1 MKKPRR
7 ARKPLH
13 HHLIDYFFPH
23 KRNGYRP
30 HFFSVKS
37 VVFIVGTVLL
47 LEAGYIAQV
56 KLVFPNTNF
65 LASVLPGVLATLTNE
80 ARAASDALALSRNAQ
95 LDKAAQLA
103 ADDMAAKGY
112 FAHVSPDGKDPWYWL
127 NQAGYLYSYAGEN
140 LAVNF
145 SDSDAL
151 QNAWM
156 ASPTHHANIVKPE
169 YTEIGFGMAQGVYEG
184 KETTFVVEFFATP
197 ATAGTNGRETP
208 PVAVVQKPAATAT
221 QAGETG
227 TVLGTETPSAVTV
240 TQPQPEAVAVTEQP
254 PVQEAREI
262 PNAVRTTQSLW
273 FDRLLASPLTVAEIM
288 LAILFMLVA
297 LLVIIATLRRYS
309 FPHPQV
315 MLGGALLLALSFGLL
330 ALNPLF
336 VGHVE
341 IPVGD
346 TLTAS
351 AVSALGQ

>member
-1 MKKPRR
+1 M
-7 ARKPLH
+7 
-13 HHLIDYFFPH
+13 
-23 KRNGYRP
+23 
-30 HFFSVKS
+30 
-37 VVFIVGTVLL
+37 FIVGTVLL

-80 ARAASDALALSRNAQ
+80 ARAANDAPALSRNAQ

-127 NQAGYLYSYAGEN
+127 DQAGYVYSYAGEN

-151 QNAWM
+151 QKAWM

-169 YTEIGFGMAQGVYEG
+169 YTEIGFGTAQGTYEG

-197 ATAGTNGRETP
+197 ATVGTKGLQTPMVTVAQKPISTVSLAGEAGTVLGAETP
-208 PVAVVQKPAATAT
+208 PVT
-221 QAGETG
+221 TG
-227 TVLGTETPSAVTV
+227 QQQLEVA
-240 TQPQPEAVAVTEQP
+240 AVTEQP
-254 PVQEAREI
+254 PVQAAQEI
-262 PNAVRTTQSLW
+262 PNAVRAPQSSLI
-273 FDRLLASPLTVAEIM
+273 DRLLASPFTVAEMM
-288 LAILFMLVA
+288 LAVLFTLVA
-297 LLVIIATLRRYS
+297 VLVGIATFRRYS
-309 FPHPQV
+309 IPHPHV
-315 MLGGALLLALSFGLL
+315 VLGGALLLALSFGLL

-336 VGHVE
+336 VGHIE

>member
-1 MKKPRR
+1 MKTPRR

-13 HHLIDYFFPH
+13 HHVIDYFFPH

-30 HFFSVKS
+30 HFFSMKS

-56 KLVFPNTNF
+56 KLIFPNTNF

-80 ARAASDALALSRNAQ
+80 ARAASDAPALTRNAQ

-151 QNAWM
+151 QKAWM

-169 YTEIGFGMAQGVYEG
+169 YTQIGFGTAQGTYEG

-197 ATAGTNGRETP
+197 ATAGSKGLETP
-208 PVAVVQKPAATAT
+208 PVTVAQKPTT
-221 QAGETG
+221 NVTPYGNTG
-227 TVLGTETPSAVTV
+227 TVLGTETPPAVTSIEPPSIATV
-240 TQPQPEAVAVTEQP
+240 VDQPAVQPAQ
-254 PVQEAREI
+254 EI
-262 PNAVRTTQSLW
+262 PNAVRQAQSTW
-273 FDRLLASPLTVAEIM
+273 FERLLASPFTVAEGM
-288 LAILFMLVA
+288 LAILFALVA
-297 LLVIIATLRRYS
+297 LLVGIATLRQYRL
-309 FPHPQV
+309 PHPHV
-315 MLGGALLLALSFGLL
+315 VLGGALLLALSFGLL
-330 ALNPLF
+330 AANPLF

-351 AVSALGQ
+351 AISALAQ